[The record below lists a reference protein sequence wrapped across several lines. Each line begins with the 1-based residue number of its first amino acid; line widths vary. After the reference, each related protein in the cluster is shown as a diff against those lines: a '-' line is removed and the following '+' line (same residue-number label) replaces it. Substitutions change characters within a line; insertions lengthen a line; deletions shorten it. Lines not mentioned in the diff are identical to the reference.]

1 MENFK
6 LYYISEEYIEYLRT
20 FDKRVA
26 YNKKRTRPYIGIV
39 YKYKDNYYFAPLHS
53 PKKKHIQINANSL
66 DIIKIR
72 QGILGVVNINNMI
85 PVLTN
90 QLTEVLSSIQD
101 KKYKTL
107 LEDQLT
113 YLNNNKKY
121 VRNKILRFQKLY
133 RGNLLPQRI
142 LDRTCDFV
150 LLEEKMKEYKND

>member
-1 MENFK
+1 
-6 LYYISEEYIEYLRT
+6 
-20 FDKRVA
+20 
-26 YNKKRTRPYIGIV
+26 
-39 YKYKDNYYFAPLHS
+39 
-53 PKKKHIQINANSL
+53 
-66 DIIKIR
+66 
-72 QGILGVVNINNMI
+72 MI

-133 RGNLLPQRI
+133 RGNLLPQII